1 MSGGRLNADTDL
13 YGRAAAENGAPPTI
27 TSDHLVAG
35 LTPVEQLLR
44 VLGLAANAD
53 DSGDTADSI
62 ATQAERDIQMIAD
75 AEAFAAEDRQ
85 ASAAMT
91 GVGGPD
97 QMSQITQQ
105 IPQLISGIAGA
116 ITGAL
121 GGALQPLVQ
130 IPQQVAQA
138 ATQTGTS
145 VSPDIDAADTPLM
158 DDFGAD
164 LGADFGG
171 DFGADF
177 GGGSGGSGGGGGAG
191 GFGGTAPTALLG
203 PPPIPSAS
211 TAPAAAPAIPMP
223 ATSTPSAAPSAAG
236 GMAGVPMI
244 PPGAM
249 QGGATGDRDTKSDT
263 KSDTKRVS
271 VPPVPNG
278 SPVQGRLTA
287 PQITPAVTTTIE
299 GKPVATKRIIGLDAG
314 KADTAG

>member
-53 DSGDTADSI
+53 DSGDTADSV

-75 AEAFAAEDRQ
+75 AEAFAADDHQ
-85 ASAAMT
+85 ASAEMT
-91 GVGGPD
+91 GVAGPD
-97 QMSQITQQ
+97 QVTQMAQQ

-130 IPQQVAQA
+130 IPQQLAQA
-138 ATQTGTS
+138 ATQTGTA
-145 VSPDIDAADTPLM
+145 VSPDMDAAETPLM
-158 DDFGAD
+158 DDFGADFGAD
-164 LGADFGG
+164 LGADFG
-171 DFGADF
+171 ADF
-177 GGGSGGSGGGGGAG
+177 GGGSGGGGGAG
-191 GFGGTAPTALLG
+191 GFGGTAPTAFLG

-223 ATSTPSAAPSAAG
+223 APSTPGTAPSAAG
-236 GMAGVPMI
+236 GMSGVPMI

-249 QGGATGDRDTKSDT
+249 QGGATGDRDTKA
-263 KSDTKRVS
+263 DTKRVS

-287 PQITPAVTTTIE
+287 SQITPAVTTTID

>member
-1 MSGGRLNADTDL
+1 MSGDRLNADTDL
-13 YGRAAAENGAPPTI
+13 YGRAAGENGAPPTI

-53 DSGDTADSI
+53 DSGDTADSV

-75 AEAFAAEDRQ
+75 AEAFAAEDHQ

-91 GVGGPD
+91 GIAGPD
-97 QMSQITQQ
+97 QMTQMAQQ

-130 IPQQVAQA
+130 IPQQLAQA
-138 ATQTGTS
+138 ATQTGTA
-145 VSPDIDAADTPLM
+145 VSPDMDAADTPLM

-164 LGADFGG
+164 LGADFG
-171 DFGADF
+171 ADF
-177 GGGSGGSGGGGGAG
+177 GGGSGGGGGAG

-263 KSDTKRVS
+263 KRVS

>member
-1 MSGGRLNADTDL
+1 MSGDQLNADTDL
-13 YGRAAAENGAPPTI
+13 YGRAAGENGAPPTI

-53 DSGDTADSI
+53 DSGDTADSV
-62 ATQAERDIQMIAD
+62 AAQAERDIQMIAD

-91 GVGGPD
+91 GVEGPD
-97 QMSQITQQ
+97 QVTQMAQQ

-130 IPQQVAQA
+130 IPQQLAQA

-164 LGADFGG
+164 LGADFG
-171 DFGADF
+171 
-177 GGGSGGSGGGGGAG
+177 GGSGGGGGAG

-263 KSDTKRVS
+263 KRVS

>member
-1 MSGGRLNADTDL
+1 MSGDRLNADTDL
-13 YGRAAAENGAPPTI
+13 YGQAAGENGAPPPI

-53 DSGDTADSI
+53 DSDDTADSI
-62 ATQAERDIQMIAD
+62 AAQAERDIQMIAD

-97 QMSQITQQ
+97 QMAQMTQMAQQ

-130 IPQQVAQA
+130 IPQQLAQA
-138 ATQTGTS
+138 ATQTGTA
-145 VSPDIDAADTPLM
+145 VSPDMDAAETPLM
-158 DDFGAD
+158 DDFGADFGAD
-164 LGADFGG
+164 LGADFGV
-171 DFGADF
+171 DFGA
-177 GGGSGGSGGGGGAG
+177 GSGGGGGAG

-203 PPPIPSAS
+203 PPSIPSAT
-211 TAPAAAPAIPMP
+211 TAPAAAPAIPIP
-223 ATSTPSAAPSAAG
+223 ATSTPGTAPSAAS
-236 GMAGVPMI
+236 GMSGVPMI

-249 QGGATGDRDTKSDT
+249 QGGATGDRDT

-287 PQITPAVTTTIE
+287 SQITPAVTTTID

>member
-1 MSGGRLNADTDL
+1 VS
-13 YGRAAAENGAPPTI
+13 
-27 TSDHLVAG
+27 G

-53 DSGDTADSI
+53 DFGDTADSV

-75 AEAFAAEDRQ
+75 AEAFAAEDHQ

-91 GVGGPD
+91 GIAGPD
-97 QMSQITQQ
+97 QMTQMAQQ

-130 IPQQVAQA
+130 IPQQIAQLA
-138 ATQTGTS
+138 SQTGTG
-145 VSPDIDAADTPLM
+145 VSPDMDEADAPLM

-164 LGADFGG
+164 LGADFGADPGG
-171 DFGADF
+171 DFGADL
-177 GGGSGGSGGGGGAG
+177 GGGGAG

-223 ATSTPSAAPSAAG
+223 APSTPGTAPSAAG
-236 GMAGVPMI
+236 GMAGMPMV

-249 QGGATGDRDTKSDT
+249 QGGATGDRDT

-287 PQITPAVTTTIE
+287 PQIIPAVTTTID
-299 GKPVATKRIIGLDAG
+299 GKPVATKRIIGLDAS
-314 KADTAG
+314 KTDTAG

>member
-1 MSGGRLNADTDL
+1 MSGDRLNADTDL
-13 YGRAAAENGAPPTI
+13 YGRAAGENGAPPPI
-27 TSDHLVAG
+27 TSDQLVAG

-53 DSGDTADSI
+53 DFGDTADSV

-91 GVGGPD
+91 GIAGPD
-97 QMSQITQQ
+97 QMAQMTQQ

-130 IPQQVAQA
+130 IPQQIAQV
-138 ATQTGTS
+138 ATQTGTG
-145 VSPDIDAADTPLM
+145 VSPDMDEADTPLM

-164 LGADFGG
+164 LGADFG
-171 DFGADF
+171 ADF
-177 GGGSGGSGGGGGAG
+177 GGGGAGGFGGG

-223 ATSTPSAAPSAAG
+223 APSTPGTAPAAAS
-236 GMAGVPMI
+236 GMAGVPMV

-263 KSDTKRVS
+263 KADTKRVS

-287 PQITPAVTTTIE
+287 PQITPAVATTID
-299 GKPVATKRIIGLDAG
+299 GKPVATKRIIGLDAS

>member
-1 MSGGRLNADTDL
+1 MSGDRLNADTDL
-13 YGRAAAENGAPPTI
+13 YGRAAGENGAPPTI

-53 DSGDTADSI
+53 DSGDTADSV
-62 ATQAERDIQMIAD
+62 AAQAERDIQMIAD

-91 GVGGPD
+91 GVEGPD
-97 QMSQITQQ
+97 QVTQMAQQ

-130 IPQQVAQA
+130 IPQQIAQM
-138 ATQTGTS
+138 ATQTGTG
-145 VSPDIDAADTPLM
+145 VSPDIDEANTPLM

-164 LGADFGG
+164 LGADLGA

-177 GGGSGGSGGGGGAG
+177 GGGSGGGGGAG

-263 KSDTKRVS
+263 KRVS

>member
-97 QMSQITQQ
+97 QMAQMTQMAQQ

-116 ITGAL
+116 ITGSGTLTKLAAGNL
-121 GGALQPLVQ
+121 TLSGANMFAGATLVSAGTLTASSGSLAGTSG
-130 IPQQVAQA
+130 ITVNGAVLSAVNYNAA
-138 ATQTGTS
+138 ATLAL
-145 VSPDIDAADTPLM
+145 DAAATATVSGSALTIT
-158 DDFGAD
+158 GAVTNA
-164 LGADFGG
+164 GTNAD
-171 DFGADF
+171 
-177 GGGSGGSGGGGGAG
+177 
-191 GFGGTAPTALLG
+191 ALNF
-203 PPPIPSAS
+203 SAS
-211 TAPAAAPAIPMP
+211 TGKITLTSLAGAGKTRFGAAADITGGSRNALYD
-223 ATSTPSAAPSAAG
+223 AALAL
-236 GMAGVPMI
+236 
-244 PPGAM
+244 
-249 QGGATGDRDTKSDT
+249 
-263 KSDTKRVS
+263 KRE
-271 VPPVPNG
+271 
-278 SPVQGRLTA
+278 A
-287 PQITPAVTTTIE
+287 P
-299 GKPVATKRIIGLDAG
+299 
-314 KADTAG
+314 

>member
-1 MSGGRLNADTDL
+1 MSGDRLNADTDL
-13 YGRAAAENGAPPTI
+13 YGRAAGENGAPPTI

-75 AEAFAAEDRQ
+75 AEAFAADDHQ

-91 GVGGPD
+91 GIAGPD
-97 QMSQITQQ
+97 HMAQMTQQ

-121 GGALQPLVQ
+121 GGALQPLAQ

-145 VSPDIDAADTPLM
+145 VSPEMDEADTPLM

-164 LGADFGG
+164 LGADFG
-171 DFGADF
+171 ADF
-177 GGGSGGSGGGGGAG
+177 GGGGGGGGGGFGGG

-211 TAPAAAPAIPMP
+211 TAPAAAPAIPMQAP
-223 ATSTPSAAPSAAG
+223 STPGTAPSAAG
-236 GMAGVPMI
+236 GMAGMPMV

-249 QGGATGDRDTKSDT
+249 QGGATGDRDT

-287 PQITPAVTTTIE
+287 PPIMPTVTTTID
-299 GKPVATKRIIGLDAG
+299 GKPVATKRIIGLDAS

>member
-1 MSGGRLNADTDL
+1 MSGDRLNADTDL
-13 YGRAAAENGAPPTI
+13 YGRAAGENGAPPTI
-27 TSDHLVAG
+27 SSDHLVAG

-53 DSGDTADSI
+53 DPGDTADSV

-75 AEAFAAEDRQ
+75 AEAFAAEDHQ

-91 GVGGPD
+91 GVAGPD
-97 QMSQITQQ
+97 HMTQMAPMTQMAQQ

-145 VSPDIDAADTPLM
+145 AYPDIDAADTPLI
-158 DDFGAD
+158 DDVGAD
-164 LGADFGG
+164 LGADFGA
-171 DFGADF
+171 DFGA
-177 GGGSGGSGGGGGAG
+177 GGGGAG

-211 TAPAAAPAIPMP
+211 TAPAAAPAVAIPAP
-223 ATSTPSAAPSAAG
+223 NTPSTAPSAAG
-236 GMAGVPMI
+236 GMAGVPMV

-249 QGGATGDRDTKSDT
+249 QGGGTGDRDTKA
-263 KSDTKRVS
+263 DTKRVS

-314 KADTAG
+314 NTDTAG

>member
-1 MSGGRLNADTDL
+1 MSGDRLNADTDL
-13 YGRAAAENGAPPTI
+13 YGRAAGENGAPPTI

-53 DSGDTADSI
+53 DSGDTADSV
-62 ATQAERDIQMIAD
+62 AAQAERDIQMIAD

-91 GVGGPD
+91 GVEGPD
-97 QMSQITQQ
+97 QVTQMAQQ

-130 IPQQVAQA
+130 IPQQIAQM
-138 ATQTGTS
+138 ATQTGTG

-177 GGGSGGSGGGGGAG
+177 GGGSGGGGGAG

-263 KSDTKRVS
+263 KRVS

>member
-1 MSGGRLNADTDL
+1 MSGDRLNADTDL
-13 YGRAAAENGAPPTI
+13 YGRAAGENGAPPTI

-53 DSGDTADSI
+53 DSGDTADSV
-62 ATQAERDIQMIAD
+62 AAQAERDIQMIAD

-91 GVGGPD
+91 GIAGPD
-97 QMSQITQQ
+97 HMAQQ

-145 VSPDIDAADTPLM
+145 VSPEMDEADTPLM

-177 GGGSGGSGGGGGAG
+177 GGGSGGGGGAG

-263 KSDTKRVS
+263 KRVS

>member
-53 DSGDTADSI
+53 DSGDTADSV
-62 ATQAERDIQMIAD
+62 AAQAERDIQMIAD

-91 GVGGPD
+91 GVAGPD
-97 QMSQITQQ
+97 QVTQMAQQ

-130 IPQQVAQA
+130 IPQQLAQA
-138 ATQTGTS
+138 ATQTGTA
-145 VSPDIDAADTPLM
+145 VSPDMDAAETPLM
-158 DDFGAD
+158 DDFGADFGAD
-164 LGADFGG
+164 LGADFG
-171 DFGADF
+171 ADF
-177 GGGSGGSGGGGGAG
+177 GGGSGGGGGAG

-223 ATSTPSAAPSAAG
+223 ATSTPGTAPSAVG
-236 GMAGVPMI
+236 GMSGVPMI

-249 QGGATGDRDTKSDT
+249 QGGATGDRDTKA
-263 KSDTKRVS
+263 DTKRVS

-287 PQITPAVTTTIE
+287 SQITPAVTTTID

>member
-1 MSGGRLNADTDL
+1 MSGDRLNADTDL
-13 YGRAAAENGAPPTI
+13 YGRAAGENGAPPPI

-53 DSGDTADSI
+53 DSDDTADSV
-62 ATQAERDIQMIAD
+62 AAQAERDIQMIAD

-91 GVGGPD
+91 GVAGPD
-97 QMSQITQQ
+97 QVTQMAQQ

-130 IPQQVAQA
+130 IPQQIAQV
-138 ATQTGTS
+138 ATQTGTG
-145 VSPDIDAADTPLM
+145 VSPDMDEADTPLM

-164 LGADFGG
+164 LGADFGADPGG
-171 DFGADF
+171 DFGADL
-177 GGGSGGSGGGGGAG
+177 GGGGGFGGG

-223 ATSTPSAAPSAAG
+223 APSTPGTTPSAAG
-236 GMAGVPMI
+236 GMAGVPMV

-249 QGGATGDRDTKSDT
+249 QGGATGDRDT

-287 PQITPAVTTTIE
+287 PQITPAVTTTID
-299 GKPVATKRIIGLDAG
+299 GKPVATKRIIGLDAS

>member
-1 MSGGRLNADTDL
+1 MSGDRLNADTDL
-13 YGRAAAENGAPPTI
+13 YGRAAGENGAPPTI

-53 DSGDTADSI
+53 DSGDTADSV

-75 AEAFAAEDRQ
+75 AEAFAAEDHQ

-91 GVGGPD
+91 GIAGPD
-97 QMSQITQQ
+97 QMTQMAQQ

-130 IPQQVAQA
+130 IPQQLAQA

-177 GGGSGGSGGGGGAG
+177 GGGSGGGGGAG

-263 KSDTKRVS
+263 KRVS

-314 KADTAG
+314 KADPAG

>member
-1 MSGGRLNADTDL
+1 MSGDRLNADTDL
-13 YGRAAAENGAPPTI
+13 YGRAAGENGAPPTI

-53 DSGDTADSI
+53 DSGDTADSV
-62 ATQAERDIQMIAD
+62 AAQAERDIQMIAD

-91 GVGGPD
+91 GVEGPD
-97 QMSQITQQ
+97 QVTQMAQQ

-130 IPQQVAQA
+130 IPQQLAQA
-138 ATQTGTS
+138 ATQTGTA
-145 VSPDIDAADTPLM
+145 VSPDMDAAETPLM
-158 DDFGAD
+158 DDFGADFGAD
-164 LGADFGG
+164 LGADFG
-171 DFGADF
+171 ADF
-177 GGGSGGSGGGGGAG
+177 GGGSGGGGGAG

-236 GMAGVPMI
+236 GMSGVPMI

-249 QGGATGDRDTKSDT
+249 QGGATGDRDT

>member
-1 MSGGRLNADTDL
+1 MSGDRLNADPDL

-27 TSDHLVAG
+27 TSDDLVAG

-53 DSGDTADSI
+53 DSDDTADSV

-75 AEAFAAEDRQ
+75 AEAFAADDHQ
-85 ASAAMT
+85 ARAAMT
-91 GVGGPD
+91 GIAGPD
-97 QMSQITQQ
+97 QMTQMTQQ

-130 IPQQVAQA
+130 IPQQLAQA
-138 ATQTGTS
+138 ATPTGTA
-145 VSPDIDAADTPLM
+145 VSPNMDAADTTLM
-158 DDFGAD
+158 DEFGAD
-164 LGADFGG
+164 LGADFG
-171 DFGADF
+171 ADF
-177 GGGSGGSGGGGGAG
+177 GGGSGGGGGAG

-223 ATSTPSAAPSAAG
+223 TPSTPSAAPSAAG

-263 KSDTKRVS
+263 KRVS

-278 SPVQGRLTA
+278 SPVQGRITA
-287 PQITPAVTTTIE
+287 PLITPAVTTTIE

>member
-1 MSGGRLNADTDL
+1 MSGDRLNADTDL
-13 YGRAAAENGAPPTI
+13 YGRAAGENGAPPTI

-53 DSGDTADSI
+53 DSGDTADSV
-62 ATQAERDIQMIAD
+62 AAQAERDIQMIAD

-91 GVGGPD
+91 GVEGPD
-97 QMSQITQQ
+97 QVTQMAQQ

-130 IPQQVAQA
+130 IPQQLAQA

-164 LGADFGG
+164 LGADFG
-171 DFGADF
+171 ADF
-177 GGGSGGSGGGGGAG
+177 GGGSGGGGGAG

-263 KSDTKRVS
+263 KRVS

>member
-1 MSGGRLNADTDL
+1 MSGYRLNADTDL
-13 YGRAAAENGAPPTI
+13 YGRAAGENGAPPTI

-53 DSGDTADSI
+53 DSGDTADSV
-62 ATQAERDIQMIAD
+62 AAQAERDIQMIAD

-91 GVGGPD
+91 GVAGPD
-97 QMSQITQQ
+97 QVTQMAQQ

-121 GGALQPLVQ
+121 GGALQPLVH
-130 IPQQVAQA
+130 IPQQMAQA

-177 GGGSGGSGGGGGAG
+177 GGGSGGGGGAG

-263 KSDTKRVS
+263 KRVS

>member
-1 MSGGRLNADTDL
+1 MSGDRLNADTDL
-13 YGRAAAENGAPPTI
+13 YGRAAGENGAPPTI

-53 DSGDTADSI
+53 DSGDTADSV
-62 ATQAERDIQMIAD
+62 AAQAERDIQMIAD

-91 GVGGPD
+91 GVEGPD
-97 QMSQITQQ
+97 QVTQMAQQ

-121 GGALQPLVQ
+121 GGAQQPLVQ
-130 IPQQVAQA
+130 IPQQIAQM
-138 ATQTGTS
+138 ATQTGTG
-145 VSPDIDAADTPLM
+145 VSPDIDEANTPLM

-177 GGGSGGSGGGGGAG
+177 GGGSGGGGGAG

-263 KSDTKRVS
+263 KRVS

>member
-1 MSGGRLNADTDL
+1 MSGDQLNADTDL
-13 YGRAAAENGAPPTI
+13 YGRAAGENVAPPTI

-53 DSGDTADSI
+53 DSGDTADSV

-75 AEAFAAEDRQ
+75 AEAFAAEDHQ

-91 GVGGPD
+91 GIAGPD
-97 QMSQITQQ
+97 QMTQMAQMTQQ

-130 IPQQVAQA
+130 IPQQIAQV
-138 ATQTGTS
+138 ATQTGTGL
-145 VSPDIDAADTPLM
+145 SPDINEADTPLM

-164 LGADFGG
+164 LGADFGADPGG
-171 DFGADF
+171 DFGADL
-177 GGGSGGSGGGGGAG
+177 GGGGGFGGG

-223 ATSTPSAAPSAAG
+223 APSTPGTTPSAAG
-236 GMAGVPMI
+236 GMAGVPMV

-249 QGGATGDRDTKSDT
+249 QGGATGDRDT

-287 PQITPAVTTTIE
+287 PQITPAVTTTID
-299 GKPVATKRIIGLDAG
+299 GKPVATKRIIGLDAS

>member
-1 MSGGRLNADTDL
+1 MSGDRLNADTDL
-13 YGRAAAENGAPPTI
+13 YGRAAGENGAPPTI

-53 DSGDTADSI
+53 DSGDTADSV
-62 ATQAERDIQMIAD
+62 AAQAERDIQMIAD

-91 GVGGPD
+91 GVAGPD
-97 QMSQITQQ
+97 QVTQMAQQ

-130 IPQQVAQA
+130 IPQQLAQA

-177 GGGSGGSGGGGGAG
+177 GGGGGGAG

-263 KSDTKRVS
+263 KRVS

>member
-1 MSGGRLNADTDL
+1 MSGDQLNADTDL
-13 YGRAAAENGAPPTI
+13 YGRAAGENVAPPTI

-53 DSGDTADSI
+53 DSGDTADSV

-75 AEAFAAEDRQ
+75 AEAFAAEDHQ

-91 GVGGPD
+91 GIAGPD
-97 QMSQITQQ
+97 QMTQMTQQ

-130 IPQQVAQA
+130 IPQQIAQV
-138 ATQTGTS
+138 ATQTGTG
-145 VSPDIDAADTPLM
+145 VSPDINEADTPLM

-164 LGADFGG
+164 LGADFGADPGG
-171 DFGADF
+171 DFGADL
-177 GGGSGGSGGGGGAG
+177 GGGGGGFGGG

-223 ATSTPSAAPSAAG
+223 APSTPGTTPSAAG
-236 GMAGVPMI
+236 GMAGVPMV

-249 QGGATGDRDTKSDT
+249 QGGATGDRDT

-287 PQITPAVTTTIE
+287 PQITPAVTTTID
-299 GKPVATKRIIGLDAG
+299 GKPVATKRIIGLDAS

>member
-1 MSGGRLNADTDL
+1 MSGDRLNADTDL
-13 YGRAAAENGAPPTI
+13 YGRAAGENGAPPTI

-53 DSGDTADSI
+53 DSGDTADSV
-62 ATQAERDIQMIAD
+62 AAQAERDIQMIAD

-91 GVGGPD
+91 GVAGPD
-97 QMSQITQQ
+97 QVTQMAQQ

-130 IPQQVAQA
+130 IPQQLAQA
-138 ATQTGTS
+138 ATQTGTA
-145 VSPDIDAADTPLM
+145 VSPDMDAADTPLM

-177 GGGSGGSGGGGGAG
+177 GGGSGGGGGAG

-211 TAPAAAPAIPMP
+211 TAPAAAQAIPMP
-223 ATSTPSAAPSAAG
+223 APSTPGTAPSAAG
-236 GMAGVPMI
+236 GMSGVPMI

-249 QGGATGDRDTKSDT
+249 QGGATGDRDTKA
-263 KSDTKRVS
+263 DTKRVS

>member
-1 MSGGRLNADTDL
+1 MSGDRLNADTDL
-13 YGRAAAENGAPPTI
+13 YGRAAGENGAPPTI

-53 DSGDTADSI
+53 DSGDTADSV
-62 ATQAERDIQMIAD
+62 AAQAERDIQMIAD

-91 GVGGPD
+91 GVAGPD
-97 QMSQITQQ
+97 QVTQMAQQ

-130 IPQQVAQA
+130 IPQQLAQA
-138 ATQTGTS
+138 ATQTGTA
-145 VSPDIDAADTPLM
+145 VSPDMDAAETPLM
-158 DDFGAD
+158 DDFGADFGAD
-164 LGADFGG
+164 LGADFG
-171 DFGADF
+171 ADF
-177 GGGSGGSGGGGGAG
+177 GGGSGGGGGAG

-263 KSDTKRVS
+263 KRVS

>member
-1 MSGGRLNADTDL
+1 MSGDRLNADTDL
-13 YGRAAAENGAPPTI
+13 YGRAAGENGAPPTI
-27 TSDHLVAG
+27 TSDQLVAG
-35 LTPVEQLLR
+35 LTPVEQLLQ

-53 DSGDTADSI
+53 DFGDTADSV

-75 AEAFAAEDRQ
+75 AEAFAAEDHQ

-91 GVGGPD
+91 GIAGPD
-97 QMSQITQQ
+97 QVTQMAQMTQQ

-130 IPQQVAQA
+130 IPQQIAQVAN
-138 ATQTGTS
+138 QTGTG
-145 VSPDIDAADTPLM
+145 VSPDMDGADTPLM

-164 LGADFGG
+164 LGADFGTDPG
-171 DFGADF
+171 PDL
-177 GGGSGGSGGGGGAG
+177 GGGGGGFGGG

-223 ATSTPSAAPSAAG
+223 APSTPGTAPSAAG
-236 GMAGVPMI
+236 GMAGMPMV

-249 QGGATGDRDTKSDT
+249 QGGATGDRDT

-287 PQITPAVTTTIE
+287 PQIIPAVTTTID
-299 GKPVATKRIIGLDAG
+299 GKPVATKRIIGLDAS
-314 KADTAG
+314 KTDTAG